1 MDVLLSSGK
10 TYTPTIHVYA
20 WNYTIFAALMQT
32 RNREALEKNGAQGAK
47 TTHKAQKRRGKA
59 PAASLA
65 GCYFSISIVKSALLR
80 LRNSTM
86 RSATSG

>member
-47 TTHKAQKRRGKA
+47 RRGKA